1 MTDALQSV
9 TSQEGSQPAQPVT
22 GANPQI
28 QTTFSDLAAS
38 RAQRQAAVPVV
49 GTTPDSG
56 QTTPGGQEVGQQRSE
71 YIPRDRFDE
80 VNSRRIAAEAQLA
93 QLTQMTQAQA
103 QRASQGNAGQF
114 SQPQGQAVAN
124 SPQVRNFLETVSS
137 KEEKEK
143 WRNKILNQPVE
154 GIAELVQYAIQTEGG
169 ALLQQH
175 LAAIQSSLAPIQQSF
190 QQQQFAQVG
199 QYANQRAA
207 DPNSAWAQVQPVFN
221 QLVQVATERGYTINP
236 QSLQVIESVARTQV
250 GLPAWGAPVQANAP
264 FSERPSQGPS
274 APQQPQ
280 LQLTPEMKKIAAMS
294 GVDEATYA
302 RNYLAFKGGAQ

>member
-1 MTDALQSV
+1 MTDAVRSV
-9 TSQEGSQPAQPVT
+9 TSQEGSQSAPTEQGPTQV
-22 GANPQI
+22 P

-56 QTTPGGQEVGQQRSE
+56 QTTPGGQEVGQRSE

-190 QQQQFAQVG
+190 QQQQLAQVG

-250 GLPAWGAPVQANAP
+250 GLPAWGAPVPANAP

-280 LQLTPEMKKIAAMS
+280 LQLTPEMKKIAALS

-302 RNYLAFKGGAQ
+302 RNYLAFRGGAQ